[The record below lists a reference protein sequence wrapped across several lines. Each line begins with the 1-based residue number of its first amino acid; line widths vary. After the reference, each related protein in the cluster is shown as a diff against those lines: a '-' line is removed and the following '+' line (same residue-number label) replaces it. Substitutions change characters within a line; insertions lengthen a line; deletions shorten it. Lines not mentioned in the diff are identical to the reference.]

1 MSNRRN
7 LLRYLLGAIAGGGA
21 VAASIPFIRFLNPGK
36 DKVSPTLDIDISG
49 LEEGEMMVVHWQLIP
64 IYIVR
69 RSDDTLE
76 RIVKRNDRLLDS
88 GSNDSFQ
95 PESAKN
101 SYRSLRPDI
110 FLATGI
116 CTHLGCALT
125 HRPDISPEDLGPDW
139 EGGFYCPCH
148 GARYDHAGRVF
159 KGTPATR
166 NLDIPY
172 YEFIDNDTIRITRHI
187 QY

>member
-1 MSNRRN
+1 MSKRRN

-36 DKVSPTLDIDISG
+36 DKVNPTLDIDISG
-49 LEEGEMMVVHWQLIP
+49 LKDGEMAVVHWRLMP

-76 RIVKRNDRLLDS
+76 RLGKRNDHLLDS
-88 GSNDSFQ
+88 DSEESFQ

-110 FLATGI
+110 FLAIGV
-116 CTHLGCALT
+116 CAHLGCALT

-139 EGGFYCPCH
+139 EGGFFCPCH
-148 GARYDHAGRVF
+148 GAAYDSAGRAF
-159 KGTPATR
+159 KGMPATR
-166 NLDIPY
+166 NMDIPH
-172 YEFIDNDTIRITRHI
+172 YEFIDNDTIRITQHM
-187 QY
+187 